1 MSAGGAGCGSC
12 TFGLGALAPIGIA
25 QVAWVIQVIHVVGIR
40 HLRDFGVRGG
50 VVVKRCCC
58 LTRLLCLFGCSTAGD
73 HGGGAGRRGIGARI

>member
-12 TFGLGALAPIGIA
+12 TFGLGTLAPIGIA
-25 QVAWVIQVIHVVGIR
+25 QVAWVIQVVGIR